1 MASSTL
7 GNAVATSFLPVD
19 ELLNPRQHGSRSS
32 QLPLPTLATP
42 AQPPLSAAGTG
53 VSPAPAAEPS
63 AEDDGGDPG
72 IAWPSGG
79 AILSRNDSAPA
90 EAAPAEVPG
99 AAGSGSGAPQL
110 VVNPDTLALSTLSTD
125 GATSVGFKMVTAA
138 TQAVAARTIMI
149 NGQVG
154 PTIAARFYDMVGTSL
169 YEAWQ
174 LFTGDDRTSLEGGDK
189 RLRDLERTA
198 KAMLSSVSGPQK
210 QDFIHNVMAETA
222 FRVMRNEVVRNTP
235 DASKVASASQLF
247 SAARDSA
254 LVQLAPGRG
263 PYRDLRAAC
272 NLLSEQLAGAIG
284 EGFNADGATTALAYV
299 PVNSDPLNVV
309 DIDRW
314 TPEYNKGYL
323 DPAAGAA
330 SGLQSFLT
338 PQWGQVK
345 TILGAEAIRQ
355 LVEDSPG
362 PARFLLNPAD
372 TYSLRDRTITSNG
385 VTQAISKELI
395 GTLINPAFISQ
406 AEKVVQTSASLTPTE
421 KLIAEFWEDGGGTP
435 FPPGSMMEL
444 GKFASEK
451 YNLNTEMDTKLFFG
465 LGKAL
470 MTSSVACWAT
480 KLAYDSTRPLIAI
493 RELGKLGLIGE
504 IDPVTGRS
512 QVQAYDRAT
521 QTTGMIFADEW
532 QTYQTTGAGYT
543 PPFPEYTSGHSTFSA
558 SAARMIE
565 LVTGRSDFG
574 ASISARS
581 LIEKNR
587 PETPTLNLSWAT
599 WDDAA
604 LQAANSRLY
613 GGIHFESGNL
623 DGRAMGQVIG
633 NDVFARLQHFW
644 G

>member
-1 MASSTL
+1 
-7 GNAVATSFLPVD
+7 
-19 ELLNPRQHGSRSS
+19 
-32 QLPLPTLATP
+32 
-42 AQPPLSAAGTG
+42 
-53 VSPAPAAEPS
+53 
-63 AEDDGGDPG
+63 
-72 IAWPSGG
+72 
-79 AILSRNDSAPA
+79 
-90 EAAPAEVPG
+90 
-99 AAGSGSGAPQL
+99 
-110 VVNPDTLALSTLSTD
+110 
-125 GATSVGFKMVTAA
+125 
-138 TQAVAARTIMI
+138 
-149 NGQVG
+149 
-154 PTIAARFYDMVGTSL
+154 
-169 YEAWQ
+169 
-174 LFTGDDRTSLEGGDK
+174 
-189 RLRDLERTA
+189 DLERTA

-574 ASISARS
+574 GSISARS